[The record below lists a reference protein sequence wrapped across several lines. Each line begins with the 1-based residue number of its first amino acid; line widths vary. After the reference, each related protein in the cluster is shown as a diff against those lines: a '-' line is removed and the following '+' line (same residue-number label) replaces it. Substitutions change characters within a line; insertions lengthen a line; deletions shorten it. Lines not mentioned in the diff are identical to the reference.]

1 MLTEI
6 LMPKLGESVIEGT
19 VSKWLVREGEVVH
32 EFDPILEVTTDKVDT
47 EIPASGSG
55 TILKLLVSDG
65 KTVPAGTVLGWIGE
79 LSDTLPTEQGFATHP
94 TPATTMAPFAKAVTA
109 EQSNKV
115 NAFVSPVV
123 AKLAAEHN
131 VDLNQITGT
140 GNAGR
145 ITKKDVESFIE
156 KVGSIVEAPKDTQHL
171 TPMRQAIAK
180 HMVQSKQTSAHVT
193 TVFEVNMSAV
203 TTHQLAN
210 KTRFMDDGI
219 KLTLTSYFV
228 VASANALLKHTIV
241 NSTMRDDKI
250 LLMDSVNVGVAVA
263 LGEDGLIVPVI
274 KDAAGKLLPE
284 IALDLNGLVT
294 RARNHRLSPDEV
306 QSGTFTITNHG
317 VSGSLMATAI
327 INQPQC
333 AILAVGAVQK
343 RAIVEKDKVVVQ
355 PMAYMTLTFD
365 HRIIDGAIADAFMN
379 TVKTSLE
386 NWT

>member
-1 MLTEI
+1 M
-6 LMPKLGESVIEGT
+6 
-19 VSKWLVREGEVVH
+19 
-32 EFDPILEVTTDKVDT
+32 
-47 EIPASGSG
+47 
-55 TILKLLVSDG
+55 
-65 KTVPAGTVLGWIGE
+65 
-79 LSDTLPTEQGFATHP
+79 
-94 TPATTMAPFAKAVTA
+94 
-109 EQSNKV
+109 
-115 NAFVSPVV
+115 
-123 AKLAAEHN
+123 
-131 VDLNQITGT
+131 
-140 GNAGR
+140 
-145 ITKKDVESFIE
+145 
-156 KVGSIVEAPKDTQHL
+156 
-171 TPMRQAIAK
+171 
-180 HMVQSKQTSAHVT
+180 
-193 TVFEVNMSAV
+193 
-203 TTHQLAN
+203 
-210 KTRFMDDGI
+210 
-219 KLTLTSYFV
+219 

>member
-1 MLTEI
+1 
-6 LMPKLGESVIEGT
+6 
-19 VSKWLVREGEVVH
+19 
-32 EFDPILEVTTDKVDT
+32 
-47 EIPASGSG
+47 
-55 TILKLLVSDG
+55 
-65 KTVPAGTVLGWIGE
+65 
-79 LSDTLPTEQGFATHP
+79 
-94 TPATTMAPFAKAVTA
+94 
-109 EQSNKV
+109 
-115 NAFVSPVV
+115 
-123 AKLAAEHN
+123 
-131 VDLNQITGT
+131 
-140 GNAGR
+140 
-145 ITKKDVESFIE
+145 
-156 KVGSIVEAPKDTQHL
+156 
-171 TPMRQAIAK
+171 
-180 HMVQSKQTSAHVT
+180 
-193 TVFEVNMSAV
+193 
-203 TTHQLAN
+203 
-210 KTRFMDDGI
+210 
-219 KLTLTSYFV
+219 
-228 VASANALLKHTIV
+228 
-241 NSTMRDDKI
+241 MRDDKI